1 MRTSTGGY
9 AIHGSV
15 TCVSSST
22 LEYGAGRS
30 RCMPWRRMYAC
41 FALLFEDHRFI
52 PDALLI
58 LGCTDELRQARRQLL
73 VFSAQFP
80 ASPSPT
86 TERSQKPRN
95 KESCERRIPAD
106 FADSSDFLF
115 EISSIIALACCYP

>member
-1 MRTSTGGY
+1 MPQRWGVRTSTGGY
-9 AIHGSV
+9 ATYSSV

-30 RCMPWRRMYAC
+30 RCIPWRRMYAC
-41 FALLFEDHRFI
+41 FALLFEDHPFI

-58 LGCTDELRQARRQLL
+58 LGCADELRQARRQLL

-86 TERSQKPRN
+86 TESSHKPKQGELRKKDPCGLCRLKRFFHLRSVV
-95 KESCERRIPAD
+95 
-106 FADSSDFLF
+106 
-115 EISSIIALACCYP
+115 